1 DSIINGQTAVLAP
14 ASLYKANR
22 KAIKKMRIDE
32 DLVSVPDDSGGSI
45 ETNLAYYKGNIFR
58 SNFRHWALGRTG
70 ILTKEE
76 YAYLSGNKGPNTF
89 SSNYCDYGNLISL
102 TKLYLKIERV
112 WKEMNNE

>member
-1 DSIINGQTAVLAP
+1 MM
-14 ASLYKANR
+14 
-22 KAIKKMRIDE
+22 AIKTGLTEEQGLTRDE
-32 DLVSVPDDSGGSI
+32 RQYD
-45 ETNLAYYKGNIFR
+45 
-58 SNFRHWALGRTG
+58 
-70 ILTKEE
+70 LTKEE